1 MNRRLSGGFTL
12 IEVLVAMAIF
22 GVLTILAYM
31 SLAQTFQ
38 SADILNDRMDRLQSI
53 QRTIRYLSNDLASA
67 APRPVRSDVGDT
79 YMPALMV
86 SAANDFALAVTHGG
100 WPNPAGLP
108 RSTQQRSVYLLEDGK
123 LFRVYY
129 NVLDST
135 YANNAISTEILDG
148 VESLEFRLI
157 QDNSEVTNQWPP
169 DGAQGA
175 GADRMRPRAVEIIL
189 TLENEGE
196 IRRLIEVAS

>member
-1 MNRRLSGGFTL
+1 MRKRFSKGFTL
-12 IEVLVAMAIF
+12 IEVLVAMALF
-22 GVLTILAYM
+22 GVLTIMSYM
-31 SLAQTFQ
+31 ALGQTFEN
-38 SADILNDRMDRLQSI
+38 ADILNDRMDRLQSI

-67 APRPVRSDVGDT
+67 APRPVRSETGDT
-79 YMPALMV
+79 YMPAVMV

-100 WPNPAGLP
+100 WSNPAGLP

-135 YANNAISTEILDG
+135 YSNNAISTEILDG
-148 VESLEFRLI
+148 VESLEFRLM
-157 QDNSEVTNQWPP
+157 QDNGETTNQWPP
-169 DGAQGA
+169 GGAEGA
-175 GADRMRPRAVEIIL
+175 GSDLARPRGVEIIL

-196 IRRLIEVAS
+196 IRRIIEVAS

>member
-1 MNRRLSGGFTL
+1 MSKRFSDGFTL

-22 GVLTILAYM
+22 GVMTTLAYM
-31 SLAQTFQ
+31 SLGQTFV
-38 SADILNDRMDRLQSI
+38 SADILTKRMDRLQSI

-79 YMPALMV
+79 YLPAFMV

-123 LFRVYY
+123 LFRIYY
-129 NVLDST
+129 TVLDST
-135 YANNAISTEILDG
+135 YSNNAISTEILDG
-148 VESLEFRLI
+148 VESLEFRMI

-169 DGAQGA
+169 AGVQGA
-175 GADRMRPRAVEIIL
+175 GADRLRPRAVEIIL
-189 TLENEGE
+189 TLESEGE
-196 IRRLIEVAS
+196 IRRIIEVAS

>member
-1 MNRRLSGGFTL
+1 MKRRVSGGFTL
-12 IEVLVAMAIF
+12 IEVLVSMAIF

-38 SADILNDRMDRLQSI
+38 SADILNARMDRLQSI

-67 APRPVRSDVGDT
+67 SPRPVRSDAGDT
-79 YMPALMV
+79 YLPALMV

-135 YANNAISTEILDG
+135 YASNAVSTEILDG

-196 IRRLIEVAS
+196 IRRIIEVAS

>member
-1 MNRRLSGGFTL
+1 M

-31 SLAQTFQ
+31 SLGQTFE
-38 SADILNDRMDRLQSI
+38 SADILNNRMDRLQSI

-67 APRPVRSDVGDT
+67 SPRPVRSEVGDT
-79 YMPALMV
+79 YMPAMMV

-108 RSTQQRSVYLLEDGK
+108 RSTQQRSVYLLDDGH

-157 QDNSEVTNQWPP
+157 QDNGEVTNQWPP
-169 DGAQGA
+169 DN
-175 GADRMRPRAVEIIL
+175 GADHLRPRAVEIIL

-196 IRRLIEVAS
+196 IRRIIEVAS